1 MPDYR
6 KAKIYKLLN
15 SVDAYVYVGSTTTPL
30 SHRMGKHRS
39 DCKCNAIKQKYKLYV
54 HMTKIGVDSFYIE
67 LLENYP
73 CSNKEE
79 LTAREGQLIREM
91 GTLNKK
97 IEGRTEK
104 EYYQDNIEKEREKG
118 RNNYKKQQTHILEY
132 IKQRCTCECGTDVNI
147 HHISRHRE
155 TVKHKQLMEQLNLT
169 ME

>member
-1 MPDYR
+1 MPDYSN
-6 KAKIYKLLN
+6 AKIYKLLN
-15 SVDAYVYVGSTTTPL
+15 SVDADVYVGSTTTPL

-54 HMTKIGVDSFYIE
+54 HMTKIGVDNFYIE

-79 LTAREGQLIREM
+79 LTAREGRFIREI

-104 EYYQDNIEKEREKG
+104 EYYQDNIEKEREKS
-118 RNNYKKQQTHILEY
+118 RNNYKK
-132 IKQRCTCECGTDVNI
+132 KQICTCECGTYVNI
-147 HHISRHRE
+147 HHIARHRE
-155 TVKHKQLMEQLNLT
+155 TVKHKQLMEQQNST
-169 ME
+169 MD